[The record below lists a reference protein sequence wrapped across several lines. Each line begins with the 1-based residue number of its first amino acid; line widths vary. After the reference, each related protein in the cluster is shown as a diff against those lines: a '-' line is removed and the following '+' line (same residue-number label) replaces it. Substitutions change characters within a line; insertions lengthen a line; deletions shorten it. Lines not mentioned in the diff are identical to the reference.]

1 MYFSKYYLE
10 VRDLIPK
17 SSIKKYN
24 EKSGGMVTVLI
35 EIDDVTLYWKN
46 FSVIEIDVDYIIWKR
61 NDIIQFQ
68 ILFLM
73 LAALSGYDL
82 GILIV
87 IYI

>member
-35 EIDDVTLYWKN
+35 EIDDLTLYWKN
-46 FSVIEIDVDYIIWKR
+46 FSLIEIDVD
-61 NDIIQFQ
+61 
-68 ILFLM
+68 
-73 LAALSGYDL
+73 
-82 GILIV
+82 
-87 IYI
+87 

>member
-35 EIDDVTLYWKN
+35 EIDDLTLYWKN
-46 FSVIEIDVDYIIWKR
+46 FSVIEIDVDYKYER
-61 NDIIQFQ
+61 EM
-68 ILFLM
+68 ILFNFR
-73 LAALSGYDL
+73 
-82 GILIV
+82 
-87 IYI
+87 IYF

>member
-35 EIDDVTLYWKN
+35 EIDDLTLYWKN
-46 FSVIEIDVDYIIWKR
+46 FSVIEIDVDYKYER
-61 NDIIQFQ
+61 EM
-68 ILFLM
+68 ILFNFRNHF
-73 LAALSGYDL
+73 
-82 GILIV
+82 
-87 IYI
+87 